1 MSVASRTRSL
11 VSNSIIGATAIFLVE
26 VPESSLRCQLLK
38 VVIRSG
44 LSTKRSKV
52 SPGARGLSGGGD
64 FIWVTLRGFPFS
76 VNSIVQHMLPRQVIK
91 RLHSEFHQCAGSV
104 LKEATTGKRET
115 ATQLL
120 DGSFTDKSNILVRAL
135 GKWKGELQAGQ

>member
-1 MSVASRTRSL
+1 MSNNEMVEQVQNAIRAHGAWKLRLKAAIATGTSTLSVDQVARDDCCDFGKWL
-11 VSNSIIGATAIFLVE
+11 YSNKITPTTKNG
-26 VPESSLRCQLLK
+26 VPY
-38 VVIRSG
+38 
-44 LSTKRSKV
+44 
-52 SPGARGLSGGGD
+52 
-64 FIWVTLRGFPFS
+64 
-76 VNSIVQHMLPRQVIK
+76 QVIK

-120 DGSFTDKSNILVRAL
+120 DGSFTDKSNTLVRAL